1 MTGPDRRDR
10 TGGALAGLWRWSW
23 LGLRLS
29 VGSGR
34 GGLLRTALMSSGAA
48 LGVLLVLGSLA
59 TVSVAGAQHER
70 AEARTP
76 VREEKPA
83 TPSTLRIYD
92 ISDAVGGRVLRRTA
106 VVGATATSP
115 RPPGVAA
122 LPAPGEMVVSPAL
135 RDLLGTDPRAA
146 GRLPQR
152 VIGTIGPA
160 GLLAPD
166 ELLAYVGAPPAAPAE
181 TDRML
186 DEHWPVTGFGHP
198 LGYALGDL
206 TSGPDVFTPARIL
219 AGAFG
224 LFVLVPFGVFLAT
237 CARLSASTRDRRI
250 AALRL
255 LGVSARQATL
265 VNAVETGVVTLGGAL
280 LGLAGF
286 AVLAPL
292 SEGWRIGR
300 LHWYAADLAVPVPL
314 VVGMVA
320 VTVAYAVVIGVL
332 ATRPAR
338 VNPLAVRRDA
348 PHRRPGLWRLLPLLS
363 GLGGALLAGWS
374 GRAEPDQADAL
385 LFAASMLFT
394 GLALPLALP
403 TLGYAAATLL
413 ARLPGT
419 PVWLELA
426 TARLRHSPGVAPR
439 LVAAFAVMIYVAG
452 MGSLGIALVAYDQNL
467 SPTNDPGGRRMH
479 QILGPGPL
487 PAAEL
492 RQVPGVQVVDLTS
505 IPVTVAGERG
515 WAIVGDCAD
524 LTGMFELAAGESCV
538 DGRTYRLVHDTA
550 FGGTPL
556 PDPGAELVL
565 GNGTRIPAPEPMLH
579 LTMRFDVGMSGVI
592 LLTRQAPVAAALDV
606 PPSDSVHLVADDP
619 AAADRAAQV
628 LATQVPTRYLQGD
641 LGGRHGFDAELLVTL
656 LVTGLVLSFVLG
668 VGAFA
673 VAAVDRTVERRRD
686 NATLAV
692 VGTGPG
698 TITAGEVGFNTLPLA
713 IGLGLASLA
722 TVTIALVLAGLSDVD
737 QGRVL
742 DWVAPTLWLA
752 SGALAVGLVLIAV
765 PAWLTQRITA
775 EQLRRP

>member
-1 MTGPDRRDR
+1 MRR
-10 TGGALAGLWRWSW
+10 WIW

-29 VGSGR
+29 IGSGR

-48 LGVLLVLGSLA
+48 LGVLLVLASLA

-76 VREEKPA
+76 VREEKPVS
-83 TPSTLRIYD
+83 PSALRIYD
-92 ISDAVGGRVLRRTA
+92 IEDVVGGRVLRRTA

-115 RPPGVAA
+115 RPPGVAV

-135 RDLLGTDPRAA
+135 RDLLATDPRAA

-152 VIGTIGPA
+152 VVGTVGPA

-166 ELLAYVGAPPAAPAE
+166 ELLAYVGAPPAAVPE
-181 TDRML
+181 EDRML
-186 DEHWPVTGFGHP
+186 DEHWPVTGFGHA
-198 LGYALGDL
+198 LEYALGEGA
-206 TSGPDVFTPARIL
+206 GPDVFTPARIL

-265 VNAVETGVVTLGGAL
+265 VNAVETGVVTLGGGL

-286 AVLAPL
+286 ALLAPL

-300 LHWYAADLAVPVPL
+300 LRWYAADLAVPVP
-314 VVGMVA
+314 VIVGMLA
-320 VTVAYAVVIGVL
+320 LTVAYAVAIGVL

-338 VNPLAVRRDA
+338 VDPLAVRRDA
-348 PHRRPGLWRLLPLLS
+348 PGRRPGVWRVLPLLA
-363 GLGGALLAGWS
+363 GLAGAALAGWS
-374 GRAEPDQADAL
+374 GRHEPTQRDAL
-385 LFAASMLFT
+385 LFAGSMLLI

-403 TLGYAAATLL
+403 TLGYAAAALVP
-413 ARLPGT
+413 RLPGT

-426 TARLRHSPGVAPR
+426 AARLRHAPGVAPR
-439 LVAAFAVMIYVAG
+439 LVAAFTVMIYVAG
-452 MGSLGIALVAYDQNL
+452 MGSLGVALVVDLRNL
-467 SPTNDPGGRRMH
+467 SSTSDPGGHRMY
-479 QILGPGPL
+479 QVGGLGPL

-492 RQVPGVQVVDLTS
+492 RQMPGVQVVDLTS
-505 IPVTVAGERG
+505 VPMTVAGERDYL
-515 WAIVGDCAD
+515 IVGDCAD
-524 LTGMFELAAGESCV
+524 LTGMFTLAAGETCV
-538 DGRTYRLVHDTA
+538 DGRTYRLVHQLH
-550 FGGTPL
+550 FGGAPL
-556 PDPGAELVL
+556 AEPGAEVVAD
-565 GNGTRIPAPEPMLH
+565 NGTQVPVPEQILH
-579 LTMRFDVGMSGVI
+579 LTMRFDAGMGGQ
-592 LLTRQAPVAAALDV
+592 LLVTRRAPVAAALGV
-606 PPSDSVHLVADDP
+606 PQPSQVRLVASDP

-628 LATQVPTRYLQGD
+628 LAARAPTRYLQGE
-641 LGGRHGFDAELLVTL
+641 LGARRGFDTELLVTL
-656 LVTGLVLSFVLG
+656 LVTGLALSFVLG
-668 VGAFA
+668 IGAFA
-673 VAAVDRTVERRRD
+673 AAAIDRSVERRRD

-692 VGTGPG
+692 VGTSPR
-698 TITAGEVGFNTLPLA
+698 TITAGEVGFGTLPLV

-722 TVTIALVLAGLSDVD
+722 TVTLAAVLAGLLDLDV
-737 QGRVL
+737 GRVF
-742 DWVAPTLWLA
+742 DRVAPALWLA
-752 SGALAVGLVLIAV
+752 GGALAVGLVLIAV

>member
-1 MTGPDRRDR
+1 MRR
-10 TGGALAGLWRWSW
+10 WIW

-29 VGSGR
+29 IGSGR
-34 GGLLRTALMSSGAA
+34 GGVLRTALMSSGAA
-48 LGVLLVLGSLA
+48 LGVLLVLASLA
-59 TVSVAGAQHER
+59 VVSVAGAQHER

-76 VREEKPA
+76 VRQEQPA
-83 TPSTLRIYD
+83 DPSALRVYD
-92 ISDAVGGRVLRRTA
+92 IEDVVGGRVLRRTA
-106 VVGATATSP
+106 VTGGDATSP
-115 RPPGVAA
+115 RPPGVAV

-135 RDLLGTDPRAA
+135 RDLLATDPRAA

-152 VIGTIGPA
+152 VIGTVDPA

-166 ELLAYVGAPPAAPAE
+166 ELLAYVGAPSAPVAPE
-181 TDRML
+181 DRML

-198 LGYALGDL
+198 LGYALGL
-206 TSGPDVFTPARIL
+206 GAGPDVFTPARIL

-280 LGLAGF
+280 LGLALF

-300 LHWYAADLAVPVPL
+300 LHWYAADLGVPVPL

-348 PHRRPGLWRLLPLLS
+348 PSSRPGVWRLLPLLA
-363 GLGGALLAGWS
+363 GLGGAVLAGWS
-374 GRAEPDQADAL
+374 GRHEPSQRDAL
-385 LFAASMLFT
+385 VFALSMLLT

-403 TLGYAAATLL
+403 TLGYAAAALV

-426 TARLRHSPGVAPR
+426 TARLRHAPGVAPR
-439 LVAAFAVMIYVAG
+439 LVAAFTVMIYVAG
-452 MGSLGIALVAYDQNL
+452 MGSLGVSLIADDRGL
-467 SPTNDPGGRRMH
+467 SPTNDPGARRMY
-479 QILGPGPL
+479 QVLGPGPV

-492 RQVPGVQVVDLTS
+492 RQVPGVQVVDLVS
-505 IPVTVAGERG
+505 VPATVSGERDYL
-515 WAIVGDCAD
+515 IVGDCAD
-524 LTGMFELAAGESCV
+524 FTGMFTLDPGESCV
-538 DGRTYRLVHDTA
+538 DGRTYRLVHQFS
-550 FGGTPL
+550 FGGAPL
-556 PDPGAELVL
+556 PEPGAEVVAQS
-565 GNGTRIPAPEPMLH
+565 GTRIPVPEQILH
-579 LTMRFDVGMSGVI
+579 LGIRFDVSMSGR
-592 LLTRQAPVAAALDV
+592 LLVTRQAPVTAALDV
-606 PPSDSVHLVADDP
+606 PPSSSVHLVTNDRAT
-619 AAADRAAQV
+619 ADRAAQV
-628 LATQVPTRYLQGD
+628 VAAQVPTRYLQGD
-641 LGGRHGFDAELLVTL
+641 LGARRGFDAELLVTL
-656 LVTGLVLSFVLG
+656 LVAGLTLSFVLG
-668 VGAFA
+668 IGAFA
-673 VAAVDRTVERRRD
+673 AAAIDRTVERRRD

-692 VGTGPG
+692 VGTSPR
-698 TITAGEVGFNTLPLA
+698 TITAGEVGFGILPLV

-722 TVTIALVLAGLSDVD
+722 TITIAAVLAGLFDVD
-737 QGRVL
+737 RAQVFGRI
-742 DWVAPTLWLA
+742 APTLWLA
-752 SGALAVGLVLIAV
+752 GGALAVGLVLIAV

>member
-1 MTGPDRRDR
+1 MRR
-10 TGGALAGLWRWSW
+10 WIW

-48 LGVLLVLGSLA
+48 LGVLLVLASLA
-59 TVSVAGAQHER
+59 TVSVAGAQHGR

-76 VREEKPA
+76 VREENPA
-83 TPSTLRIYD
+83 SPSALRIYD
-92 ISDAVGGRVLRRTA
+92 IEDVVGGRVLRRTA
-106 VVGATATSP
+106 VIGATATSP

-135 RDLLGTDPRAA
+135 RDLLATDGRAA
-146 GRLPQR
+146 ARLPQR
-152 VIGTIGPA
+152 VIGTVGPA

-166 ELLAYVGAPPAAPAE
+166 ELLAYVGAEPVTVPE
-181 TDRML
+181 VERML

-198 LGYALGDL
+198 LNYALGQGA
-206 TSGPDVFTPARIL
+206 GPDVFTPARIL

-280 LGLAGF
+280 LGLAAF
-286 AVLAPL
+286 AILAPV
-292 SEGWRIGR
+292 SAGWRIGR
-300 LHWYAADLAVPVPL
+300 LRWYAADLAVPVPV

-320 VTVAYAVVIGVL
+320 VTVAYAVAVGVL
-332 ATRPAR
+332 ATRSAR
-338 VNPLAVRRDA
+338 IDPLAVRRDA
-348 PHRRPGLWRLLPLLS
+348 PHRRPGVWRVLPLLA
-363 GLGGALLAGWS
+363 GLAGAVLAGWS
-374 GRAEPDQADAL
+374 GRHEPTQSDAL
-385 LFAASMLFT
+385 LFAVSMLLT

-403 TLGYAAATLL
+403 TLGYAAAALV

-426 TARLRHSPGVAPR
+426 AARLRHTPGVAPR
-439 LVAAFAVMIYVAG
+439 LVAAFAVMVYVAG
-452 MGSLGIALVAYDQNL
+452 MGSLGVSLIVNDRGL
-467 SPTNDPGGRRMH
+467 SPTNDPAGRRMY
-479 QILGPGPL
+479 QLLGPGPL

-492 RQVPGVQVVDLTS
+492 RQLPGVQLVDLVGV
-505 IPVTVAGERG
+505 PATVSGEPDFLV
-515 WAIVGDCAD
+515 VGDCAD
-524 LTGMFELAAGESCV
+524 FTGMFALGAGESCV
-538 DGRTYRLVHDTA
+538 DGRTYRLVHESF
-550 FGGTPL
+550 FGGAPL
-556 PDPGAELVL
+556 PQPGAEVVAQ
-565 GNGTRIPAPEPMLH
+565 GGTRIPVPEQILH
-579 LTMRFDVGMSGVI
+579 TRMRFDVGMGGPMLI
-592 LLTRQAPVAAALDV
+592 TRQAAVAATLEV
-606 PPSDSVHLVADDP
+606 PPSSSVHLVATDP

-628 LATQVPTRYLQGD
+628 LAARVPTRYLEGD
-641 LGGRHGFDAELLVTL
+641 LGARRGFDAELLVTL
-656 LVTGLVLSFVLG
+656 LVAGLTLSFVLG
-668 VGAFA
+668 IGAFA
-673 VAAVDRTVERRRD
+673 AAAIDRTVERRRD

-692 VGTGPG
+692 VGTSPR
-698 TITAGEVGFNTLPLA
+698 TITAGEVGFGTLPLV

-722 TVTIALVLAGLSDVD
+722 TIIIATVLAGLFDVD
-737 QGRVL
+737 RAQVFDR
-742 DWVAPTLWLA
+742 VAPTLWLA
-752 SGALAVGLVLIAV
+752 GGALVVGVVLIAV

>member
-1 MTGPDRRDR
+1 MRR
-10 TGGALAGLWRWSW
+10 WIW

-29 VGSGR
+29 IGSGR

-48 LGVLLVLGSLA
+48 LGVLLVLASLA
-59 TVSVAGAQHER
+59 TVSVAGEQHGR

-83 TPSTLRIYD
+83 SPSALRIYD
-92 ISDAVGGRVLRRTA
+92 IEDAVGGRVLRRTA

-115 RPPGVAA
+115 RPPGVAV

-135 RDLLGTDPRAA
+135 RDLLATDPRAA

-152 VIGTIGPA
+152 VVGTVGPA

-166 ELLAYVGAPPAAPAE
+166 ELLAYVGAPAAAVPE
-181 TDRML
+181 VERML

-198 LGYALGDL
+198 LEYALGEGA
-206 TSGPDVFTPARIL
+206 GPDVFTPARLL

-265 VNAVETGVVTLGGAL
+265 VNAVETGVVTLGGGL

-286 AVLAPL
+286 AILAPL

-300 LHWYAADLAVPVPL
+300 LRWYAADLAVPVPV
-314 VVGMVA
+314 VVGMVT
-320 VTVAYAVVIGVL
+320 VTVAYAVTIGVL

-348 PHRRPGLWRLLPLLS
+348 PHRRPGVWRVLPLLA
-363 GLGGALLAGWS
+363 GLAGVVLAGWT
-374 GRAEPDQADAL
+374 GRHEPHQSDAL
-385 LFAASMLFT
+385 LFAGSMLLT

-403 TLGYAAATLL
+403 TLGYAAAALL
-413 ARLPGT
+413 TRLPGT

-426 TARLRHSPGVAPR
+426 TARLRHAPRVAPR
-439 LVAAFAVMIYVAG
+439 LVAAFTVMIYVAG
-452 MGSLGIALVAYDQNL
+452 VGSLGVGLVTDDRGL
-467 SPTNDPGGRRMH
+467 SPTNDPAGRRMH
-479 QILGPGPL
+479 QVLGPGPL

-492 RQVPGVQVVDLTS
+492 RQVPGVQVVDLVS
-505 IPVTVAGERG
+505 VPATVSGEQDHL
-515 WAIVGDCAD
+515 IVGDCD
-524 LTGMFELAAGESCV
+524 SFTGMFTLDAGESCV
-538 DGRTYRLVHDTA
+538 DGRTYRLVHEYS
-550 FGGTPL
+550 FGGAPL
-556 PDPGAELVL
+556 PEPGAEVVAQD
-565 GNGTRIPAPEPMLH
+565 GTRIPAPEQILH
-579 LTMRFDVGMSGVI
+579 ARMRFDVGMGGP
-592 LLTRQAPVAAALDV
+592 LLVTRQAAVAAALDV
-606 PPSDSVHLVADDP
+606 PPPSSVHLVATDQ

-628 LATQVPTRYLQGD
+628 LAARVPTRYLAGD
-641 LGGRHGFDAELLVTL
+641 LGARRGFDAELLVTL
-656 LVTGLVLSFVLG
+656 LVTGLMLSFVLG
-668 VGAFA
+668 IGAFA
-673 VAAVDRTVERRRD
+673 AAAIDRTVERRRD

-692 VGTGPG
+692 VGTSPR
-698 TITAGEVGFNTLPLA
+698 TITAGEVGFGTLPLV
-713 IGLGLASLA
+713 IGLGLASGA
-722 TVTIALVLAGLSDVD
+722 TVTIALVLARLFQLDS
-737 QGRVL
+737 GRVL
-742 DWVAPTLWLA
+742 DRVAPTLWLA
-752 SGALAVGLVLIAV
+752 GGALAVGLVLIAV